1 MIEWCSYGVPKS
13 FGLRAIIGGGIT
25 RGEIMP
31 HISMRKLLE
40 SGVHFGH
47 QTKRWNPKMKPYIY
61 GARNG
66 IHIVDLGKTVVA
78 FDKAY
83 DFVADVVASG
93 APVLFVGTKRQAQD
107 VIAEEAT
114 RAGQFFIT
122 ERWLG
127 GTLTNWKTIRS
138 SIEKL
143 RNFERMAAD
152 GTLAKLS
159 KKEVRVIEREREKL
173 EKSLGGI
180 KDMNGLPG
188 ALFIIDSGKESIA
201 VNEAKILGIPVIA
214 VVDTNCDP
222 EPIDYVIP
230 GNDDAIRSIR
240 LFASAIA
247 DACIEGTKRRG
258 ADASKEA
265 HTETTA
271 TTKVQHRGR
280 PVEADKSEK

>member
-1 MIEWCSYGVPKS
+1 
-13 FGLRAIIGGGIT
+13 
-25 RGEIMP
+25 MP

-47 QTKRWNPKMKPYIY
+47 QTKRWNPKMKQYIY

-143 RNFERMAAD
+143 RNIERMTAD

-188 ALFIIDSGKESIA
+188 ALFIVDSGKEAIA

-247 DACIEGTKRRG
+247 DACIEGTKRRSAEVSNKEAN
-258 ADASKEA
+258 ADAVA
-265 HTETTA
+265 
-271 TTKVQHRGR
+271 TKVQHRGR
-280 PVEADKSEK
+280 PVDAEKADK

>member
-1 MIEWCSYGVPKS
+1 
-13 FGLRAIIGGGIT
+13 
-25 RGEIMP
+25 MP

-83 DFVADVVASG
+83 DFVADVAASG

-114 RAGQFFIT
+114 RAGQFYIT
-122 ERWLG
+122 DRWLG

-188 ALFIIDSGKESIA
+188 AIFVIDSGKEAIA

-240 LFASAIA
+240 LFAGAIA
-247 DACIEGTKRRG
+247 DACIEGAKRRG
-258 ADASKEA
+258 ADANKETHA
-265 HTETTA
+265 EA
-271 TTKVQHRGR
+271 GVATKVQHRGR
-280 PVEADKSEK
+280 PAEADK

>member
-1 MIEWCSYGVPKS
+1 
-13 FGLRAIIGGGIT
+13 
-25 RGEIMP
+25 MP

-61 GARNG
+61 GVRNEV
-66 IHIVDLGKTVVA
+66 HIIDLGKTVTA

-83 DFVADVVASG
+83 DFVSSVVASG
-93 APVLFVGTKRQAQD
+93 APILFVGTKRQAQD
-107 VIAEEAT
+107 VIAEEAQ
-114 RAGQFFIT
+114 RAGQFYIT

-143 RNFERMAAD
+143 RNFDRMSTD
-152 GTLAKLS
+152 GTFAKLS

-180 KDMNGLPG
+180 KDMNTLPG

-230 GNDDAIRSIR
+230 GNDDAIRAIR
-240 LFASAIA
+240 LFSSAIA
-247 DACIEGTKRRG
+247 DACIEGAKRRA
-258 ADASKEA
+258 ADAPAKEA
-265 HTETTA
+265 DKEA
-271 TTKVQHRGR
+271 VKVQHRGR
-280 PVEADKSEK
+280 PADAEKADK

>member
-1 MIEWCSYGVPKS
+1 
-13 FGLRAIIGGGIT
+13 
-25 RGEIMP
+25 
-31 HISMRKLLE
+31 MRKLLE
-40 SGVHFGH
+40 SGVHYGH

-61 GARNG
+61 GARND
-66 IHIVDLGKTVVA
+66 IHIIDLGKTVVA

-83 DFVADVVASG
+83 DFVSSVVASG

-107 VIAEEAT
+107 VIAEEAQ
-114 RAGQFFIT
+114 RAGQFYIT
-122 ERWLG
+122 DRWLG

-143 RNFERMAAD
+143 RDFDRKATD
-152 GTLAKLS
+152 GTYNKLS

-180 KDMNGLPG
+180 KDMNSLPG
-188 ALFIIDSGKESIA
+188 AIFIVDSGKESIA
-201 VNEAKILGIPVIA
+201 VHEAKILGIPVIA

-240 LFASAIA
+240 LFSSAIA
-247 DACIEGTKRRG
+247 DACIEGAKRRAAEAPAKD
-258 ADASKEA
+258 ADKDAA
-265 HTETTA
+265 A
-271 TTKVQHRGR
+271 TKVQHRGR
-280 PVEADKSEK
+280 PVEADKADK

>member
-1 MIEWCSYGVPKS
+1 
-13 FGLRAIIGGGIT
+13 
-25 RGEIMP
+25 MP

-127 GTLTNWKTIRS
+127 GTLTN
-138 SIEKL
+138 
-143 RNFERMAAD
+143 
-152 GTLAKLS
+152 
-159 KKEVRVIEREREKL
+159 
-173 EKSLGGI
+173 
-180 KDMNGLPG
+180 
-188 ALFIIDSGKESIA
+188 
-201 VNEAKILGIPVIA
+201 
-214 VVDTNCDP
+214 
-222 EPIDYVIP
+222 
-230 GNDDAIRSIR
+230 
-240 LFASAIA
+240 
-247 DACIEGTKRRG
+247 
-258 ADASKEA
+258 
-265 HTETTA
+265 
-271 TTKVQHRGR
+271 
-280 PVEADKSEK
+280 

>member
-1 MIEWCSYGVPKS
+1 MS
-13 FGLRAIIGGGIT
+13 
-25 RGEIMP
+25 

-83 DFVADVVASG
+83 DFVANVVASG

-107 VIAEEAT
+107 VIAEEAA

-143 RNFERMAAD
+143 RNFDRMASD
-152 GTLAKLS
+152 GTFSKLS

-173 EKSLGGI
+173 EKSIGGI
-180 KDMNGLPG
+180 KDMPTLPG
-188 ALFIIDSGKESIA
+188 ALFIIDSGKEAIA

-240 LFASAIA
+240 LFSSAIA
-247 DACIEGTKRRG
+247 DACIEGAKRR
-258 ADASKEA
+258 AAEAPAKEA
-265 HTETTA
+265 DKDAPTA
-271 TTKVQHRGR
+271 KVQHRGR
-280 PVEADKSEK
+280 PVEADKADK

>member
-1 MIEWCSYGVPKS
+1 
-13 FGLRAIIGGGIT
+13 
-25 RGEIMP
+25 
-31 HISMRKLLE
+31 MRKLLE

-61 GARNG
+61 GVRNEV
-66 IHIVDLGKTVVA
+66 HIIDLGKTVVA

-83 DFVADVVASG
+83 DFVSNVVASG

-107 VIAEEAT
+107 VIAEEAA
-114 RAGQFFIT
+114 RAGQFYIT

-143 RNFERMAAD
+143 RSFDRMATD
-152 GTLAKLS
+152 GTFNKLS

-188 ALFIIDSGKESIA
+188 ALFIIDSGKEAIA

-214 VVDTNCDP
+214 VVDTNCNP

-240 LFASAIA
+240 LFSAAIA
-247 DACIEGTKRRG
+247 DACIEGAKRRAAEAPAKEAT
-258 ADASKEA
+258 ADASA
-265 HTETTA
+265 
-271 TTKVQHRGR
+271 TKVQHRGR
-280 PVEADKSEK
+280 PVEADKADK

>member
-1 MIEWCSYGVPKS
+1 
-13 FGLRAIIGGGIT
+13 
-25 RGEIMP
+25 MP

-61 GARNG
+61 GVRNEV
-66 IHIVDLGKTVVA
+66 HIIDLGKTVTA

-83 DFVADVVASG
+83 DFVSSVVASG

-107 VIAEEAT
+107 VIAEEAQ
-114 RAGQFFIT
+114 RAGQFYIT

-143 RNFERMAAD
+143 RSFDRMSTD
-152 GTLAKLS
+152 GTFAKLS

-180 KDMNGLPG
+180 KDMNTLPG

-230 GNDDAIRSIR
+230 GNDDAIRAIR
-240 LFASAIA
+240 LFSSAIA
-247 DACIEGTKRRG
+247 DACIEGAKRRA
-258 ADASKEA
+258 ADAPAKEA
-265 HTETTA
+265 DKEA
-271 TTKVQHRGR
+271 VKVQHRGR
-280 PVEADKSEK
+280 PADAEKADK

>member
-1 MIEWCSYGVPKS
+1 
-13 FGLRAIIGGGIT
+13 
-25 RGEIMP
+25 MP

-61 GARNG
+61 GVRNEV
-66 IHIVDLGKTVVA
+66 HIIDLGKTVVA

-83 DFVADVVASG
+83 DFVSNVVASG

-107 VIAEEAT
+107 VIAEEAA
-114 RAGQFFIT
+114 RAGQFYIT

-143 RNFERMAAD
+143 RSFDRMATD
-152 GTLAKLS
+152 GTFNKLS

-188 ALFIIDSGKESIA
+188 ALFIIDSGKEAIA

-214 VVDTNCDP
+214 VVDTNCNP

-240 LFASAIA
+240 LFSAAIA
-247 DACIEGTKRRG
+247 DACIEGAKRR
-258 ADASKEA
+258 AAEAPVKEAAVDASA
-265 HTETTA
+265 
-271 TTKVQHRGR
+271 TKVQHRGR
-280 PVEADKSEK
+280 PVEADKADK

>member
-1 MIEWCSYGVPKS
+1 
-13 FGLRAIIGGGIT
+13 
-25 RGEIMP
+25 MP

-47 QTKRWNPKMKPYIY
+47 QTKRWNPKMKPHIY

-247 DACIEGTKRRG
+247 DACIEGPKRRG

-265 HTETTA
+265 HAETTA

>member
-1 MIEWCSYGVPKS
+1 MS
-13 FGLRAIIGGGIT
+13 
-25 RGEIMP
+25 

-66 IHIVDLGKTVVA
+66 IHIVDLGKTVVS

-83 DFVADVVASG
+83 DFVANVVASG

-107 VIAEEAT
+107 VIAEEAA
-114 RAGQFFIT
+114 RAGQFYIT

-143 RNFERMAAD
+143 RNFDRMASD
-152 GTLAKLS
+152 GTFNKLS

-173 EKSLGGI
+173 EKSIGGI
-180 KDMNGLPG
+180 KDMPTLPG
-188 ALFIIDSGKESIA
+188 ALFIIDSGKEAIA

-240 LFASAIA
+240 LFSGAIA
-247 DACIEGTKRRG
+247 DACIEGAKRR
-258 ADASKEA
+258 ASEAPAKDVQSDAPA
-265 HTETTA
+265 A
-271 TTKVQHRGR
+271 KVQHRGK
-280 PVEADKSEK
+280 PVESDKADK

>member
-1 MIEWCSYGVPKS
+1 
-13 FGLRAIIGGGIT
+13 
-25 RGEIMP
+25 MP

-240 LFASAIA
+240 LFA
-247 DACIEGTKRRG
+247 
-258 ADASKEA
+258 DASKEA
-265 HTETTA
+265 HAETTA

>member
-1 MIEWCSYGVPKS
+1 
-13 FGLRAIIGGGIT
+13 
-25 RGEIMP
+25 MP

-66 IHIVDLGKTVVA
+66 IHIVDLGKTVTA

-83 DFVADVVASG
+83 DFVSNIVASG

-107 VIAEEAT
+107 VIAEEAA

-138 SIEKL
+138 SIETL
-143 RNFERMAAD
+143 RNFDRMATD
-152 GTLAKLS
+152 GTYAKLS
-159 KKEVRVIEREREKL
+159 KKEVRTIERDREKL
-173 EKSLGGI
+173 QKSLGGI
-180 KDMNGLPG
+180 KDMNSLPG
-188 ALFIIDSGKESIA
+188 ALFVIDSGKESIA

-222 EPIDYVIP
+222 DPIDYVIP

-240 LFASAIA
+240 LFSGAIA
-247 DACIEGTKRRG
+247 DACIEGAKRRAAEAPKEAKA
-258 ADASKEA
+258 ADASA
-265 HTETTA
+265 
-271 TTKVQHRGR
+271 TKVQHRGR
-280 PVEADKSEK
+280 PIEAEKAAEKAED

>member
-1 MIEWCSYGVPKS
+1 
-13 FGLRAIIGGGIT
+13 
-25 RGEIMP
+25 MP

-40 SGVHFGH
+40 SGVHYGH

-61 GARNG
+61 GARND
-66 IHIVDLGKTVVA
+66 IHIIDLGKTVVA

-83 DFVADVVASG
+83 DFVSSVVASG
-93 APVLFVGTKRQAQD
+93 APILFVGTKRLAQD
-107 VIAEEAT
+107 VIAEEAQ
-114 RAGQFFIT
+114 RAGQFYIT
-122 ERWLG
+122 DRWLG

-143 RNFERMAAD
+143 RDFDRKATD
-152 GTLAKLS
+152 GTYNKLS

-180 KDMNGLPG
+180 KDMNTLPG
-188 ALFIIDSGKESIA
+188 AIFIIDSGKEAIA
-201 VNEAKILGIPVIA
+201 VHEAKILGIPVIA

-240 LFASAIA
+240 LFSSAIA
-247 DACIEGTKRRG
+247 DACIEGAKRRAAEAPAKD
-258 ADASKEA
+258 ADKDVQVV
-265 HTETTA
+265 
-271 TTKVQHRGR
+271 KVQHRGR
-280 PVEADKSEK
+280 PADAEKADK

>member
-1 MIEWCSYGVPKS
+1 
-13 FGLRAIIGGGIT
+13 
-25 RGEIMP
+25 MP

-138 SIEKL
+138 SIE
-143 RNFERMAAD
+143 NFAILNAWQPMARWRSFRRKKSASSNAN
-152 GTLAKLS
+152 AKNS
-159 KKEVRVIEREREKL
+159 KNL
-173 EKSLGGI
+173 W
-180 KDMNGLPG
+180 
-188 ALFIIDSGKESIA
+188 A
-201 VNEAKILGIPVIA
+201 
-214 VVDTNCDP
+214 
-222 EPIDYVIP
+222 
-230 GNDDAIRSIR
+230 
-240 LFASAIA
+240 
-247 DACIEGTKRRG
+247 
-258 ADASKEA
+258 ASKI
-265 HTETTA
+265 
-271 TTKVQHRGR
+271 
-280 PVEADKSEK
+280 

>member
-1 MIEWCSYGVPKS
+1 
-13 FGLRAIIGGGIT
+13 
-25 RGEIMP
+25 
-31 HISMRKLLE
+31 MRKLLE

-66 IHIVDLGKTVVA
+66 IHIVDLGKTVAA

-83 DFVADVVASG
+83 DFVANVVASG
-93 APVLFVGTKRQAQD
+93 APVLFIGTKRQAQD
-107 VIAEEAT
+107 VIAEEAA
-114 RAGQFFIT
+114 RAGQYFIT

-127 GTLTNWKTIRS
+127 GTLTNWKTIKS

-143 RNFERMAAD
+143 RNFDRMAND
-152 GTLAKLS
+152 GTFNKLS

-173 EKSLGGI
+173 EKSIGGI
-180 KDMNGLPG
+180 KDMPGLPG
-188 ALFIIDSGKESIA
+188 ALFIIDSGKEAIA
-201 VNEAKILGIPVIA
+201 VHEAKILGIPVIA

-240 LFASAIA
+240 LFSSAIA
-247 DACIEGTKRRG
+247 DACIEGAKRRAAEAPAKDA
-258 ADASKEA
+258 ADAPA
-265 HTETTA
+265 A
-271 TTKVQHRGR
+271 KVQHRGR
-280 PVEADKSEK
+280 PVEADKADK

>member
-1 MIEWCSYGVPKS
+1 
-13 FGLRAIIGGGIT
+13 
-25 RGEIMP
+25 MP

-66 IHIVDLGKTVVA
+66 IHIVDLGKTVLA

-83 DFVADVVASG
+83 DFVSNIVASG
-93 APVLFVGTKRQAQD
+93 APILFVGTKRQAQD
-107 VIAEEAT
+107 VVAEEAT
-114 RAGQFFIT
+114 RAGQFHIT
-122 ERWLG
+122 QRWLG
-127 GTLTNWKTIRS
+127 GTLTNWKTIKS

-143 RNFERMAAD
+143 RNFDKMATD
-152 GTLAKLS
+152 GTYAKLT
-159 KKEVRVIEREREKL
+159 KKEIRTIENDREKL
-173 EKSLGGI
+173 ERSLGGI
-180 KDMNGLPG
+180 KEMNGLPG
-188 ALFIIDSGKESIA
+188 ALFIIDAGKESIA

-240 LFASAIA
+240 LFSAAIA
-247 DACIEGTKRRG
+247 DACIEGAKRRLSAPHSG
-258 ADASKEA
+258 QSNAAADALHA
-265 HTETTA
+265 
-271 TTKVQHRGR
+271 KVQHRGR
-280 PVEADKSEK
+280 QVEEGSAEAKADE

>member
-1 MIEWCSYGVPKS
+1 
-13 FGLRAIIGGGIT
+13 
-25 RGEIMP
+25 MP

-188 ALFIIDSGKESIA
+188 ALFLSLIHI
-201 VNEAKILGIPVIA
+201 
-214 VVDTNCDP
+214 
-222 EPIDYVIP
+222 
-230 GNDDAIRSIR
+230 
-240 LFASAIA
+240 
-247 DACIEGTKRRG
+247 
-258 ADASKEA
+258 
-265 HTETTA
+265 
-271 TTKVQHRGR
+271 
-280 PVEADKSEK
+280 

>member
-1 MIEWCSYGVPKS
+1 
-13 FGLRAIIGGGIT
+13 
-25 RGEIMP
+25 MP
-31 HISMRKLLE
+31 HITMRKLLE

-61 GARNG
+61 GANNG

-83 DFVADVVASG
+83 DFVSSVVASG
-93 APVLFVGTKRQAQD
+93 APILFVGTKRQAQD
-107 VIAEEAT
+107 VVAEEAT
-114 RAGQFFIT
+114 RAGQFYIT

-143 RNFERMAAD
+143 RKFDRMAQD
-152 GTLAKLS
+152 GTFNKLS

-180 KDMNGLPG
+180 KDMNTLPG
-188 ALFIIDSGKESIA
+188 AIFIIDSGKEAIA
-201 VNEAKILGIPVIA
+201 VNEAKILGIPVVA

-240 LFASAIA
+240 LFSSAIA
-247 DACIEGTKRRG
+247 DACIEGAKRRAAEAPAKD
-258 ADASKEA
+258 ADKDAA
-265 HTETTA
+265 PA
-271 TTKVQHRGR
+271 AKVQHRGR
-280 PVEADKSEK
+280 PADANK

>member
-1 MIEWCSYGVPKS
+1 
-13 FGLRAIIGGGIT
+13 
-25 RGEIMP
+25 MP

-83 DFVADVVASG
+83 DFISNVVASG

-107 VIAEEAT
+107 VIAEEAA
-114 RAGQFFIT
+114 RAGQYYIT

-143 RNFERMAAD
+143 RNYDRMATD
-152 GTLAKLS
+152 GTYNKLS
-159 KKEVRVIEREREKL
+159 KKEVRTIEREREKL
-173 EKSLGGI
+173 QKSLGGI

-222 EPIDYVIP
+222 ELIDYVIP

-240 LFASAIA
+240 LFSSTIA
-247 DACIEGTKRRG
+247 DACIEGAKRRAAEAPAKD
-258 ADASKEA
+258 ADAPA
-265 HTETTA
+265 A
-271 TTKVQHRGR
+271 KVQHRGR
-280 PVEADKSEK
+280 PVEDK